1 MIAHPSAPDAA
12 CTACGERS
20 SQIHSRYQRRLLD
33 LPSHGRSV
41 RLHVQV
47 RRFRCGNAGCGRK
60 IFGEVLD
67 ADIALKAARRTS
79 RLEAIVHHIGIALGG
94 RPAASLARRLM
105 LPVSRDTLLRVV
117 RRRAMPS
124 GTAPVRIV
132 GIDDFAW
139 KRGQRYGTI
148 VCDLERRRVIDLLP
162 DREAA
167 TVAAWL
173 AAHPEIT
180 IVSRDRGGSYGQA
193 ATQGAAQAVQVA
205 DRWHLME
212 NASAAFLEAVR
223 RSMPSIRQALA
234 SSEVDPALL
243 TCAER
248 IQHDGFLRRQE
259 SNKIVKDLAK
269 TGVSIKEITRRT
281 GRSRKLVRSV
291 LRGADG
297 DVFRC
302 RSNTLEAYLVK
313 LGAEWDAGCHNGAEL
328 WRRLRASGFK
338 GGLRVVTEWTTR
350 RRRSEKAALGRPG
363 VAPPA
368 RKLSHLMTTH
378 REQLT
383 KAEAVTVAAIEAGV
397 PELATAR
404 KVLDRFHRML
414 RTRDTAALTPWMADS
429 ETSLLASFCNGLKAD
444 LAAVTAALTEPWSN
458 GQTEGQIT
466 RLKLV
471 KRQMYGRGR
480 LDLLRA
486 RLVGA
491 G

>member
-1 MIAHPSAPDAA
+1 MMGRPSLQAVSPAGLVIDTVTLEADQLLVIAHPSAADAA
-12 CTACGERS
+12 CTACGVRS

-33 LPSHGRSV
+33 LPSHGRPV

-67 ADIALKAARRTS
+67 ADIALKAARRRS

-105 LPVSRDTLLRVV
+105 LPVSRDTVLRVV

-124 GTAPVRIV
+124 GTTPVRIV

-148 VCDLERRRVIDLLP
+148 VCDLERRRVVDLLP

-173 AAHPEIT
+173 AAHSEIT
-180 IVSRDRGGSYGQA
+180 IVSRDRGGSHGQA
-193 ATQGAAQAVQVA
+193 ATKGAAQAVQVA

-212 NASAAFLEAVR
+212 NASAAFLEAGR
-223 RSMPSIRQALA
+223 RSMPSIRRALA

-243 TCAER
+243 TSAER

-269 TGVSIKEITRRT
+269 AGVSIKEITRQT

-291 LRGADG
+291 LRGTDG

-302 RSNTLEAYLVK
+302 RANTLV
-313 LGAEWDAGCHNGAEL
+313 N
-328 WRRLRASGFK
+328 
-338 GGLRVVTEWTTR
+338 
-350 RRRSEKAALGRPG
+350 RPG
-363 VAPPA
+363 Y
-368 RKLSHLMTTH
+368 
-378 REQLT
+378 
-383 KAEAVTVAAIEAGV
+383 AGDPFV
-397 PELATAR
+397 
-404 KVLDRFHRML
+404 
-414 RTRDTAALTPWMADS
+414 
-429 ETSLLASFCNGLKAD
+429 
-444 LAAVTAALTEPWSN
+444 
-458 GQTEGQIT
+458 
-466 RLKLV
+466 
-471 KRQMYGRGR
+471 
-480 LDLLRA
+480 
-486 RLVGA
+486 
-491 G
+491 